1 MIRGTYWLRVKGKR
15 LLIILVVVTIC
26 ALLLVMDAAHLSHMS
41 LLSSLFYGFS
51 ALIALAFLAVG
62 AFVWLYARNR
72 VVAFVLLSF
81 SCTAMIP
88 FAAETAALSG
98 NQFFAKLSSVCAS
111 LALMLC
117 AILLLLFPRNYLGIS
132 SSARVECLPKFSSL
146 RRSIMLMRCYTCF
159 IFAYGVLAGFF
170 SLLIPGSSSA
180 LNWRVEVASI
190 YYIVVLV
197 GILLTIVVSYYQSSL
212 RERQQLRLFVIGVVL
227 AIVPFLFL
235 TVLPEI
241 INPNAPLV
249 DPQLST
255 LSVLLLPLSLGYSI
269 LRYQLLV
276 LDAYV
281 RRAIAW
287 LMGIVFLA
295 VLCYLIV
302 TWSSFLLKGTI
313 TQTVIVV
320 AALSATL
327 APCTWWVAKIITDR
341 LFFDE
346 LRHYRRIIDA
356 TNLPLDRAMNVAEAA
371 RLFTL
376 AVTQT
381 FGISHVCL
389 FVLNEGAG
397 AFDIAPPLRADLED
411 EDRWQM
417 LHSLLRELK
426 SSNQEYRN
434 SLVKQQPAIERIAT
448 AQRPLL
454 LSEAAETKRVPRGLD
469 SYFVTAS
476 PGDNDPLLVPVRAQG
491 RMIGLLVLG
500 EREDQQPYAGPDFGV
515 IQLLLARFSA
525 LLETARL
532 YARANE
538 HAELLNNLYRA
549 STMSGTTFQSVEE
562 VASIYASVAASA
574 TLASAE
580 LWLYDK
586 KKNVLSSITA
596 VGSGPY
602 LTNLDKLRP
611 VQELDWHSWFYEG
624 RTHEQTEQ
632 NARSASPPC
641 LVQKISDFPYA
652 WLPLQDAEQRMGLL
666 TLTYAQP
673 HFFLTE
679 EMHVLEMFA
688 VQCASALANAN
699 MTMELRQA
707 YERQKELDQL
717 KDQFISTASHE
728 LRTPLTAVQG
738 YIELLGEYNATLGE
752 SRRADFITKARLG
765 CDELVLLVGNI
776 MDASRVKI
784 EAENVQLQAISL
796 HESVMHVAEILDG
809 VIRREQRVFQVDIPP
824 ALQVMADDLRL
835 RQVLLNL
842 ISNAL
847 KYSPPGSTIEL
858 TSEALPAYITVR
870 LRDYG
875 LGVPP
880 DDQKRLFERFMRLE
894 RDINSPSRG
903 AGLGLYICKQLVE
916 AMGGRIWVESSGREG
931 DGSVFAFT
939 LRRVEQRKLTGT
951 SGSHSDVS
959 LPL

>member
-1 MIRGTYWLRVKGKR
+1 MRRGTYWLRVKGKR
-15 LLIILVVVTIC
+15 LLTILVVVAIC
-26 ALLLVMDAAHLSHMS
+26 ALLLITDALHLSHMTF
-41 LLSSLFYGFS
+41 LLSLSYGFS
-51 ALIALAFLAVG
+51 AFIALAFLAVG

-72 VVAFVLLSF
+72 VVAFLLLCF
-81 SCTAMIP
+81 SSTAMVP
-88 FAAETAALSG
+88 FATETAAVLN
-98 NQFFAKLSSVCAS
+98 NQFFAKISSICAS

-117 AILLLLFPRNYLGIS
+117 ALLLLLFPRNYLVVS
-132 SSARVECLPKFSSL
+132 TSANIERPSEVSGL
-146 RRSIMLMRCYTCF
+146 RRPLLIVRSYALF
-159 IFAYGVLAGFF
+159 IFTYGVLTSFF
-170 SLLIPGSSSA
+170 SALISEAQSLLTWQGE
-180 LNWRVEVASI
+180 LKSI

-197 GILLTIVVSYYQSSL
+197 GILVTILVSYYQSSL
-212 RERQQLRLFVIGVVL
+212 RERQQLRLFAIGVVL

-241 INPNAPLV
+241 INPNASLV

-295 VLCYLIV
+295 VLSYLIV
-302 TWSSFLLKGTI
+302 TFSNFLLKGTI

-320 AALSATL
+320 AAFSAIL
-327 APCTWWVAKIITDR
+327 APCAWWAAKISTDR

-356 TNLPLDRAMNVAEAA
+356 ANLPLDRAMNVAEAA

-381 FGISHVCL
+381 FEVSHVCL

-397 AFDIAPPLRADLED
+397 AFDIAPPLRPDLED
-411 EDRWQM
+411 EGRRQM
-417 LHSLLRELK
+417 LHTLLQTLK
-426 SSNQEYRN
+426 SSNQEYRTA
-434 SLVKQQPAIERIAT
+434 LPKQQLAIERIAA

-469 SYFVTAS
+469 SYFVTSA
-476 PGDNDPLLVPVRAQG
+476 PGDNDPLLVPVRVQG

-500 EREDQQPYAGPDFGV
+500 EREDQQPYAGPDFDV
-515 IQLLLARFSA
+515 IWLLLARFST

-538 HAELLNNLYRA
+538 HAELLNKLYRA
-549 STMSGTTFQSVEE
+549 SAMSGTTFQSVEE
-562 VASIYASVAASA
+562 VASIYASVASSA
-574 TLASAE
+574 TLTSAE

-586 KKNVLSSITA
+586 KKNVLSSITV

-602 LTNLDKLRP
+602 LTNLDTLKP

-624 RTHEQTEQ
+624 CNTGQTEQ
-632 NARSASPPC
+632 NARSTDPPC
-641 LVQKISDFPYA
+641 LLQKMSDLPYA
-652 WLPLQDAEQRMGLL
+652 WLPLQDTEQRVGLL
-666 TLTYAQP
+666 TLTYAQS
-673 HFFLTE
+673 HFFLKE

-688 VQCASALANAN
+688 VQCASALANAK

-707 YERQKELDQL
+707 YERQKELDHL
-717 KDQFISTASHE
+717 KDEFISTASHE

-738 YIELLGEYNATLGE
+738 YIELLGEYNPILTE

-765 CDELVLLVGNI
+765 CDELALLVGNI
-776 MDASRVKI
+776 MDASRVRI
-784 EAENVQLQAISL
+784 DAENVQLQAISL
-796 HESVMHVAEILDG
+796 HESAIHVAEILEG
-809 VIRREQRVFQVDIPP
+809 VTRREQRSLQVDISPT
-824 ALQVMADDLRL
+824 LQVMADDLRL

-858 TSEALPAYITVR
+858 TTEASPAYVTVR
-870 LRDYG
+870 LRDHG
-875 LGVPP
+875 LGVPRG
-880 DDQKRLFERFMRLE
+880 DQQRLFERFMRLE
-894 RDINSPSRG
+894 RDMNSPARG

-939 LRRVEQRKLTGT
+939 LRRVEQQKLTGA
-951 SGSHSDVS
+951 SGSHPDVS